1 VRIVA
6 GRYKGRRLPSPK
18 GSGIRPTT
26 DRVREALFSTL
37 GPVVRGARVLELFA
51 GTGAFGLEAL
61 SRGAAS
67 VVFVDQALGMTRAL
81 SRTVRSFGVEDT
93 VLILTMDAAAAV
105 GKLGLMGR
113 RFEIVFLDPPYETQ
127 WISKVVSLPGFSE
140 LIETAGLLVVERRAA
155 GAEVGIP
162 GGYREL
168 FSRKY
173 GGTVVEIFDH
183 GGLDS
188 PPRT

>member
-1 VRIVA
+1 M
-6 GRYKGRRLPSPK
+6 
-18 GSGIRPTT
+18 
-26 DRVREALFSTL
+26 
-37 GPVVRGARVLELFA
+37 GARVLELFA

-67 VVFVDQALGMTRAL
+67 VVFVDQARESTRAL
-81 SRTVRSFGVEDT
+81 SQTIRSFGVEDA

-127 WISKVVSLPGFSE
+127 LISKVVSLPGFSD
-140 LIETAGLLVVERRAA
+140 LIETGGLLIVERRATGGEA
-155 GAEVGIP
+155 GIP
-162 GGYREL
+162 SGYREL

-183 GGLDS
+183 GQLDS